1 MGLLCVP
8 GSLLVP
14 ITEIYI
20 AICAEISNYISKK
33 DLLRPTR
40 GKAYVVSITYKPR
53 FRDETKLCI
62 VLPKIMDD
70 AQKTPTKP
78 SFSSFLGF
86 RSKCTMTVLMDV
98 SIANLQNKIKDM
110 NDYQN
115 F

>member
-1 MGLLCVP
+1 MGLQCVP

-20 AICAEISNYISKK
+20 AIYTEISNYISKK

-40 GKAYVVSITYKPR
+40 DKAYVVSITYKPR

-70 AQKTPTKP
+70 AQKTQPNQ
-78 SFSSFLGF
+78 
-86 RSKCTMTVLMDV
+86 VLALFWA
-98 SIANLQNKIKDM
+98 SGQNV
-110 NDYQN
+110 QWLS
-115 F
+115 

>member
-20 AICAEISNYISKK
+20 AIYTQIFNYISKK
-33 DLLRPTR
+33 DLLRSTR
-40 GKAYVVSITYKPR
+40 GNAYVVSITYKPR

-70 AQKTPTKP
+70 APKNTNQTK
-78 SFSSFLGF
+78 F
-86 RSKCTMTVLMDV
+86 
-98 SIANLQNKIKDM
+98 
-110 NDYQN
+110 
-115 F
+115 